1 MLNNPLR
8 VKIASIEKNKPHY
21 SLAVMQTAIAA
32 VGRHAFTLTA
42 INGGRAMGLTDSD
55 MLAVIASL
63 GRKDFYKSMTT
74 HNDHRVWQDVYHATC
89 PNGRIAYIK
98 LTEVAERIVI
108 QFKEK

>member
-1 MLNNPLR
+1 M
-8 VKIASIEKNKPHY
+8 EKGSPHY
-21 SLAVMQTAIAA
+21 SLAAMQALIAA
-32 VGRHAFTLTA
+32 SGRHAFTLTA
-42 INGGRAMGLTDSD
+42 INGGRAMGLTDTD

-63 GRKDFYKSMTT
+63 DRQDFYKSMTT
-74 HNDHRVWQDVYHATC
+74 HHNHRVWQDVYHATC